1 MSTPTLAP
9 VSLARRY
16 LFKLF
21 ANMASV
27 PVYLVMEAILP
38 RVLGPVMY
46 GNYSFATNFFQQLSG
61 FLDMGTSLCFY
72 NALSR
77 RQSETELAGFYTGV
91 GLLVACVTLLAS
103 VCMLAPHVGGVLMPG
118 IPLWLTPPAALWA
131 FLTWWGRVLRSMNDA
146 LGATVASETARTGI
160 SLLSVSVLSALFF
173 SDMLNIYSLFAQQY
187 LMLGVTAL
195 AFWHVS
201 RAHWRR
207 RGVPLRFTLTRERR
221 RAYCREF
228 FSYSHPLFVQALLS
242 FVMIA
247 AERWL
252 LQWFEGSAE
261 QGFFALS
268 QKVSIAC
275 FLFVSAMT
283 PLVMRELSIAW
294 GHNDRE
300 EMGRL
305 LTRLAP
311 PLYVIA
317 AYFSCF
323 TLIEGEALVAFFGG
337 AQFAA
342 AIVPVQIM
350 AMYPLHQTYGQLAGS
365 VFHAAGRTN
374 VTRNVTTLECVYGFA
389 TTWFLLAPSELWGI
403 HLGAV
408 GLALKT
414 VCVQFVTVNLY
425 FWLASRFIPLC
436 YWRNLFHQI
445 WSFTLL
451 VGLAFA
457 CRECSMFLD
466 IGDDESFVRFLV
478 SGVLYSVCVLGCCA
492 ALPALLGFSR
502 QEQREL
508 FIRFIASRG
517 RGAP

>member
-1 MSTPTLAP
+1 MPSPTPP
-9 VSLARRY
+9 LARRY
-16 LFKLF
+16 VFKLF

-27 PVYLVMEAILP
+27 PVYLAMEAILP

-77 RQSETELAGFYTGV
+77 RQNETELAGFYTGV
-91 GLLVACVTLLAS
+91 GMLVACITLLAS
-103 VCMLAPHVGGVLMPG
+103 LCMLIPSVGGALMPEV
-118 IPLWLTPPAALWA
+118 PLWLAPPAALWA

-146 LGATVASETARTGI
+146 LGATVASETARTVI
-160 SLLSVSVLSALFF
+160 SIFSVVLLALLFVSGN
-173 SDMLNIYSLFAQQY
+173 LNIYSLFFQQY
-187 LMLGVTAL
+187 LMLGITIL
-195 AFWHVS
+195 AYRHVS
-201 RAHWRR
+201 RKHWRQNN
-207 RGVPLRFTLTRERR
+207 VPLRLQTDRAQK
-221 RAYCREF
+221 RAYRREF
-228 FSYSHPLFVQALLS
+228 FNYSHPLFVQALLS
-242 FVMIA
+242 FLVITV
-247 AERWL
+247 ERWL
-252 LQWFEGSAE
+252 LQWFDGSAE

-294 GHNDRE
+294 SHNDRA

-323 TLIEGEALVAFFGG
+323 TLAEGQALVSIFGG

-342 AIVPVQIM
+342 AILPVQIM
-350 AMYPLHQTYGQLAGS
+350 ALYPLHQTYGQLAGS
-365 VFHAAGRTN
+365 VFHAAGRTD
-374 VTRNVTTLECVYGFA
+374 VTRNVIALECVYGLA
-389 TTWFLLAPSELWGI
+389 TTWFLLAPAEFWGLN
-403 HLGAV
+403 LGAV

-425 FWLASRFIPLC
+425 FWLASRLIPLN

-445 WSFTLL
+445 WSFA
-451 VGLAFA
+451 VLAALALF
-457 CRECSMFLD
+457 CREGTVYAG
-466 IGDDESFVRFLV
+466 IGDGDSFLRFCV
-478 SGVLYSVCVLGCCA
+478 SGVLYSAFVCGCCA
-492 ALPALLGFSR
+492 AFPALLGLSR
-502 QEQREL
+502 RDLREMVARML
-508 FIRFIASRG
+508 KFRG
-517 RGAP
+517 RGAPLP